1 MQPVRSHS
9 ITLLSIIHLQVI
21 NNIALVFSLFD
32 YTTTDTTLCIL
43 IVWPYVSGPDLVL

>member
-1 MQPVRSHS
+1 MQPARSHS
-9 ITLLSIIHLQVI
+9 INLLSIIYLQVI

-32 YTTTDTTLCIL
+32 YTTTHTTLCIL